1 MTLVGSGART
11 RRGPVHLCGDLYQV
25 AGGDLTHPYD
35 AGAYLLKG
43 SQCVL
48 IDCGS
53 VDGHPA
59 LLANLRRLGVAPTD
73 LAAVY
78 ATHGHYD
85 HVSGLAPLRALA
97 DVPLWLHP
105 AEREAV
111 RSGDGLMTSAAL
123 LYERAFPPLTV
134 EHALH
139 DGQVLPGGVR
149 VIHTPGHS
157 PGSVCF
163 LFETGGRRV
172 LLAGD
177 TLWGGFHSA
186 LGSDIDDW
194 RDSLERLSLER
205 FDVMSF
211 GHVVSHLVLD
221 AQAKVAAAR
230 RRLGVLYD
238 PWFVPPAQAAA

>member
-1 MTLVGSGART
+1 MTLVGSGSLA
-11 RRGPVHLCGDLYQV
+11 RRGPVRLCGDLYQV

-35 AGAYLLKG
+35 ASAYLLRG
-43 SQCVL
+43 AQCVL

-59 LLANLRRLGVAPTD
+59 LLANLRRLGVEPHD
-73 LAAVY
+73 LAAIY

-85 HVSGLAPLRALA
+85 HVSGLARLRDLA

-105 AEREAV
+105 AEHDAV
-111 RSGDGLMTSAAL
+111 RSGDGARTSATL
-123 LYERAFPPLTV
+123 LYDRAFPPLSV
-134 EHALH
+134 EHVLR
-139 DGQVLPGGVR
+139 DGQILPGGVR

-163 LFETGGRRV
+163 LLETGRRRV

-177 TLWGGFHSA
+177 TLWGGFHPA
-186 LGSDIDDW
+186 LGSDIEAW
-194 RDSLERLSLER
+194 RQSLDRLLLER

-221 AQAKVAAAR
+221 AHAKVAAAR
-230 RRLGVLYD
+230 RRLGVLFD
-238 PWFVPPAQAAA
+238 PWFVPPSQAA